1 MYTIKATYS
10 SPNHSHE
17 IKSTG
22 ENSSLDQLTTAITAM
37 KTDLNQYL
45 TKVMVENNESLEAPQ
60 NDDDDEEEEE
70 EDEDE
75 KEESTDPSLDQQ
87 SKKQKTSP

>member
-17 IKSTG
+17 IHSNG
-22 ENSSLDQLTTAITAM
+22 EGTSLDQLTTAITTM

-45 TKVMVENNESLEAPQ
+45 TTVMSENNESLEMQQ
-60 NDDDDEEEEE
+60 NDDDDDEEEEE
-70 EDEDE
+70 E
-75 KEESTDPSLDQQ
+75 EEEEPDRSVDNHP
-87 SKKQKTSP
+87 KKQKTCP